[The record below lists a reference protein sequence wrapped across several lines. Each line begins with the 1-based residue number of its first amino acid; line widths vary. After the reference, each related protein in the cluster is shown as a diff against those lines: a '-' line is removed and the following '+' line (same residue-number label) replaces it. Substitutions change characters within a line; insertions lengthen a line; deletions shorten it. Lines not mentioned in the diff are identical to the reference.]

1 MRRHFVLKA
10 CRLRAREDLAL
21 IEGAVREAGAITR
34 SFFGGHYKQWD
45 KSKGN
50 PVTEADI
57 AVDTFLRAAFSAA
70 RPDYGWLSEE
80 SEDDFRRLSTEYT
93 FVVDPIDGTI
103 AFIKG
108 RPHFTISVALVR
120 DGAPVVGVVFNPIS
134 GECFTAIKGQGAAL
148 NGAPVRASEADAVD
162 HCRMLGDR
170 VMLGDAAWN
179 EPPLRPWPPMEIET
193 RGSIA
198 YRLALVG
205 DGQFDAMMALS
216 PKRDWDLAAGDL
228 IVREA
233 GGLVTTHLGA
243 EMRYNQRETIQP
255 SVVAAGAALHP
266 LLIERLHTIKLPRG

>member
-1 MRRHFVLKA
+1 MRRPYVLKA
-10 CRLRAREDLAL
+10 CRLQAREDLAL

-57 AVDTFLRAAFSAA
+57 AVDRFLQEAFSTA

-80 SEDDFRRLSTEYT
+80 SEDDFRRLTTDFT

-120 DGAPVVGVVFNPIS
+120 DGAPLVGVVFNPIS
-134 GECFTAIKGQGAAL
+134 GECFTAIAGHGAAL
-148 NGAPVRASEADAVD
+148 NGTPVLAGTVDEVD
-162 HCRMLGDR
+162 HCRMLADR
-170 VMLGDAAWN
+170 VTLGHASWAV
-179 EPPLRPWPPMEIET
+179 PPLRPWPPMDIET

-205 DGQFDAMMALS
+205 GGQFDAMMALS

-233 GGLVTTHLGA
+233 GGQVTTHLGRH
-243 EMRYNQRETIQP
+243 MRYNQRETLQP
-255 SVVAAGAALHP
+255 SVVAAGAKLHP
-266 LLIERLHTIKLPRG
+266 LLLERLRHVNLRG